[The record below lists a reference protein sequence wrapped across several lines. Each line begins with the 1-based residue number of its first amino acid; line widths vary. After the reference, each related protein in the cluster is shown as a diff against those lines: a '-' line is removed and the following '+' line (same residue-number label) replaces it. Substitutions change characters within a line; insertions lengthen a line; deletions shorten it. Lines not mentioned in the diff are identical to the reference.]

1 MNNVSIVLGYD
12 HVNFRCFTVL
22 ISAHVS
28 PEIPE
33 SHVQD
38 SMATKSSLL
47 IDGGTRLP
55 WQPLSLPW

>member
-33 SHVQD
+33 SHGPF
-38 SMATKSSLL
+38 SMAQKSSSLTE
-47 IDGGTRLP
+47 DGTGYHGN
-55 WQPLSLPW
+55 QS